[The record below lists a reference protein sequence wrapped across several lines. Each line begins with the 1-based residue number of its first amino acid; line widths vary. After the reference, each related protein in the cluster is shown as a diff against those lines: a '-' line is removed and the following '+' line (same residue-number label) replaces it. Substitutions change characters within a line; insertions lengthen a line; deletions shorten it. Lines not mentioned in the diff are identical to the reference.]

1 MLFTRALQ
9 QKRSLIVPALLL
21 VSVVSC
27 SEKDQTNKR
36 RDGIL
41 APQSMPNMQ
50 PKGVMAP
57 TQSDPN
63 AANIPADAQWTIY
76 CQAIG
81 GANHVEL
88 ANGFKS
94 QLLKSTSMKDW
105 YVIHEEAQS
114 VIYYGFYRAIDTSD
128 AREAQ
133 RARADQKDVQGMADQ
148 SGDRLFPHCFFVE
161 VTTPDP
167 TAPAEWNLA
176 NANGYWSLQ
185 IAAYKDSP
193 KRKQYAVD
201 AVKEARAQGLP
212 AYFLHGENT
221 SMVFIGAW
229 PRSAVKEQDESS
241 GSAPDPTQP
250 LLVLSQ
256 PTNITD
262 VRDREGNAVR
272 TLAPRLEPLD
282 PSMIEALQKYP
293 NNVVNGM
300 VNLSRV
306 KDPVTHQEKEIPDP
320 SFLVAIPRKQPSLLD
335 GGVRAASSDT
345 TISAPPGVLAP
356 PGALSTP
363 PSQQP
368 SGGKLRSLQD

>member
-1 MLFTRALQ
+1 MLFTRALH
-9 QKRSLIVPALLL
+9 QKASLILPALLL
-21 VSVVSC
+21 ATVVSC
-27 SEKDQTNKR
+27 NENDQSNKR
-36 RDGIL
+36 RDHL
-41 APQSMPNMQ
+41 APQSMPDMQ

-57 TQSDPN
+57 AKSDPN
-63 AANIPADAQWTIY
+63 FANIPADAQWTIY

-81 GANHVEL
+81 GPNHVEL

-105 YVIHEEAQS
+105 YVIHEESQS

-128 AREAQ
+128 AKEAQ
-133 RARADQKDVQGMADQ
+133 RARADQKDVQSMSDQ

-167 TAPAEWNLA
+167 AAPAEWNLA

-193 KRKQYAVD
+193 QRKQYAVD

-262 VRDREGNAVR
+262 VRDRDGNAVR

-306 KDPVTHQEKEIPDP
+306 KDPVTKQEMEIPDP
-320 SFLVAIPRKQPSLLD
+320 SFLVAIPKKQPSLLD
-335 GGVRAASSDT
+335 SGMPAASKDT
-345 TISAPPGVLAP
+345 TITAPPGVLSP
-356 PGALSTP
+356 PASSP
-363 PSQQP
+363 PAQQP
-368 SGGKLRSLQD
+368 LGGKLRSLQD